1 MTPAILFRVEA
12 AITTPA
18 IQPVPESNAVPAVRS
33 PLRSRPRTTRSEIA
47 SWLLLA
53 AGIALV
59 IYRDLTPALVA
70 GLVFYLILDAS
81 AGTLARW
88 ISGRALR
95 PVAALV
101 GTIVASAGVAGAIA
115 LVVIIVR
122 AQMENI
128 PGLLGRMAE
137 ILQSTQLWLGSF
149 GNYLFPEAVRD
160 AEDMKQVVVAW
171 LQDHAGSLS
180 ALGEGFGLAVVHMLM
195 AVLLAVMVFL
205 RHARTV
211 TEGDTVSRRPLARFL
226 KQKTGRFTQ
235 SFAQVVSAQIKI
247 SAINTTLTA
256 IYLLGVLPLFIGRR
270 LPFTVTMIFITFVAG
285 LIPVLGNLLSNTV
298 IVIVSLGAGSGV
310 AIGSLV
316 FLVVIHKL
324 EYVINSR
331 IVGSKTGSQIWEI
344 LMAILVGEAAFG
356 LQGIILGPVIYTFA
370 KRELKD
376 KGLV

>member
-1 MTPAILFRVEA
+1 MTPAILFLVEA
-12 AITTPA
+12 AISTVVHPA
-18 IQPVPESNAVPAVRS
+18 PEQAAVPAVRT
-33 PLRSRPRTTRSEIA
+33 PLRPRPRTSRAEIA
-47 SWLLLA
+47 SWILLS
-53 AGIALV
+53 AGLLLV
-59 IYRDLTPALVA
+59 IYRDLTAALVA

-81 AGTLARW
+81 AGALARW

-101 GTIVASAGVAGAIA
+101 GTILASAGVTGAIA
-115 LVVIIVR
+115 LIVVIVR

-160 AEDMKQVVVAW
+160 AEDMKQVVVGW
-171 LQDHAGSLS
+171 LQENAGSIS
-180 ALGEGFGLAVVHMLM
+180 ALGEGFGLAIAHMLM
-195 AVLLAVMVFL
+195 AILLAAMVFL

-211 TEGDTVSRRPLARFL
+211 AEGDTAARRPLARFL

-235 SFAQVVSAQIKI
+235 SFAHVVSAQVKI

-256 IYLLGVLPLFIGRR
+256 IYLLGVLPLFLGRR

-285 LIPVLGNLLSNTV
+285 LIPVLGNLISNSV
-298 IVIVSLGAGSGV
+298 IVVVSLGAGSWV
-310 AIGSLV
+310 ALGSLT

-344 LMAILVGEAAFG
+344 LMAILIGEAAFG